1 MVGGKTMTDLGA
13 RRQQLHAI
21 ARAYVTEGLGKKNF
35 DAIPYDDHIILRAPL
50 CPGGMHKPLTGK
62 ENLRQVWWAPLPEL
76 IGHVTV
82 LDTYV
87 NDALTAVTCE
97 FTLEIINPSTTLRII
112 DRFIVDAEGKI
123 LEQSNYFDPRNVTN
137 PGWQRA

>member
-1 MVGGKTMTDLGA
+1 MTDPVT

-35 DAIPYDDHIILRAPL
+35 DAIPYDEHVTLRAPL
-50 CPGGMHKPLTGK
+50 CPGGMDALLRGK
-62 ENLRQVWWAPLPEL
+62 DNLRNVWWAPLPPL
-76 IGHVTV
+76 IGKVAV

-97 FTLEIINPSTTLRII
+97 FTLEIVPLATALRIL
-112 DRFIVDAEGKI
+112 DRFLVNDDGHI
-123 LEQSNYFDPRNVTN
+123 LEQVNYFDPRHVTN
-137 PGWQRA
+137 PGWQHA